1 MMIGDLNLLKWFDAA
16 VSQHVYLQVAFVLE
30 HLSASIAC
38 GCGDDV
44 FVMNLLHV
52 SLQSRARAQE
62 F

>member
-1 MMIGDLNLLKWFDAA
+1 MIIDDLNLLKWFHTT
-16 VSQHVYLQVAFVLE
+16 VSQHMYLQVAFVLE
-30 HLSASIAC
+30 HFSASIAC

-52 SLQSRARAQE
+52 SLQSRARTQE